1 MPLGTH
7 YPNASIKEDV
17 LQTIFQITPED
28 TPYFNMISDTSAN
41 SPNHQWQIRSL
52 TTRQDNAQVEG
63 ATFTFAAPNTPTR
76 VTNLTQII
84 EKTAR
89 VSGSNQASAM
99 HAISDL
105 VADQTELRMVEWK
118 TDTEHALLRGSQASG
133 NASDTARRMTGLLN
147 AITTNATS
155 FASGV
160 TLGETELNDLL
171 ETIWDAG
178 GKPADVLVH
187 GFLKRRI
194 STFSGNAQ
202 KQFQQVEKR
211 VTNTIAIYQSDFSEV
226 AVQLSRDMPNGAAA
240 NTLVAIDRSM
250 FGKAWLRTPTVER
263 SPKVAD
269 SIDTVI
275 LGELTHEYGN
285 EAAAGSID
293 TAA

>member
-7 YPNASIKEDV
+7 YPNASIKESV
-17 LQTIFQITPED
+17 MQTIFQITPED
-28 TPYFNMISDTSAN
+28 TPYFNMIDDGEAN
-41 SPNHQWQIRSL
+41 SPNHQWQTRAL

-63 ATFTFAAPNTPTR
+63 ATFTFAAPNTPSR

-89 VSGSNQASAM
+89 VSGTNQASQM

-105 VADQTELRMVEWK
+105 VADQIELRMVEWK

-147 AITTNATS
+147 AVTTNATA

-171 ETIWDAG
+171 ENIWNSG

-194 STFSGNAQ
+194 SSFSGNATKNFDQ
-202 KQFQQVEKR
+202 TERKV
-211 VTNTIAIYQSDFSEV
+211 VNTISIYDSDFSVV

-240 NTLVAIDRSM
+240 NALVAIDRSM
-250 FGKAWLRTPTVER
+250 FGKAWLRRPTVER

-285 EAAAGSID
+285 EAAAGLITIAS
-293 TAA
+293 